1 MKTLSSKKMESI
13 YRFVSFPSFVDT
25 IQRKALTFV
34 HHSLWEDP
42 NEGRIFK
49 ALKLQEGPKKILGIL
64 KQLSLELAMPTYAT
78 LKYMDSCIHAQS
90 WTKCPENNHFWQ
102 VPSGDQY
109 SIRIEVSLENIKRLE
124 HVTAYEIQ
132 YVDTTLK
139 NDLVAVVDAKKRQA
153 NLAPI
158 LLRKRPQYAYEQEIR
173 LLSDIDLDYMRTS
186 RSPRKVEMM
195 ESALRK
201 LGEVGQISKKEYET
215 GMTDLRSQ
223 SMPVPKYR
231 YIKFNHIPDFVKSIM
246 VNPGAPDWF
255 VETVETYC
263 SINNQHFVGKSRF
276 HDLII

>member
-1 MKTLSSKKMESI
+1 MEGI

-42 NEGRIFK
+42 NEGCIFK
-49 ALKLQEGPKKILGIL
+49 ALKLPEGREKIIGIL
-64 KQLSLELAMPTYAT
+64 KQLSSELAMPTYT
-78 LKYMDSCIHAQS
+78 ITMLEHMDSCIHSQS
-90 WTKCPENNHFWQ
+90 WTKCPENQHFWQ
-102 VPSGDQY
+102 MHSRDQY

-132 YVDTTLK
+132 YVDKTLK
-139 NDLVAVVDAKKRQA
+139 NDLVAVVDVKRRQA

-186 RSPRKVEMM
+186 RSPGKAKMM
-195 ESALRK
+195 EPALRK
-201 LGEVGQISKKEYET
+201 LVEVGQISKKQYET
-215 GMTDLRSQ
+215 GMTDLGSQ